1 MPQSPG
7 PQSLGEAIAP
17 ALIDEALERVLAS
30 RGFRGSARKQRF
42 LRFIV
47 QETLAGHADRIK
59 AYAIAIDVFDR
70 DASFDPLLDP
80 VVRIHAGRVRRCL
93 EQYYLTDGA
102 SDPVRITIPKGS
114 YVPQFTGVPA
124 VDPLAALQSR
134 AEHQSAEPHAD
145 GGGSSDQPA
154 GAPARPPAPSS
165 ATPSSATPASA
176 SPSSATPW
184 RARFRFAAKPR
195 PAVLAAAMLLAAV
208 LAVAAL
214 VLAVWGVEPIRR
226 APPGG
231 APPAA
236 SMGRGPALLVLPF
249 ANGSA
254 DPAQDIVAE
263 GYTEELIGALVRF
276 RNVLVFGADT
286 SFRFKSAAALREAE
300 PNLPIDYVLKGS
312 VAQVGGQIQ
321 VSAVLIDAKTR
332 RYLWSDTIRRDF
344 TPATMVDLRH
354 DIAAG
359 VARAL
364 VQPNGVIEEEE
375 TRHAADRPPT
385 ALSSYE
391 CLLRTRQY
399 WRHLDAGLHDQ
410 VRTCLQRAVQT
421 DPLYAD
427 AWAALAMVTI
437 DETRLGFNPRSA
449 DSDPVTTGLELAQR
463 AVALAPDDPLPHQA
477 LGLAYW
483 LKREPRL
490 SIAAYE
496 RARALNPHG
505 PDILADLGRCYS
517 LVGDWQTGIPLIQEA
532 YARNPAQPSWYRIVI
547 ATYHYVNGRYD
558 EALAE
563 ARRIDVPDFVLS
575 HVALAMIHAQA
586 GHKDDAAREVREILR
601 LDPDFGAKL
610 VPELERRNVA
620 PPTIA
625 RILDGVRK
633 AGLAVPSG

>member
-1 MPQSPG
+1 MPQSSG
-7 PQSLGEAIAP
+7 PQSSGEAIPP

-102 SDPVRITIPKGS
+102 FDAVRITIPKGS
-114 YVPQFTGVPA
+114 YVPQFTGMPPVPPFA
-124 VDPLAALQSR
+124 VLQSR
-134 AEHQSAEPHAD
+134 TERQAD
-145 GGGSSDQPA
+145 GDAAAGGRSPDEPA
-154 GAPARPPAPSS
+154 GAPAPAPTS
-165 ATPSSATPASA
+165 APTPPLAPPSAP
-176 SPSSATPW
+176 PW

-195 PAVLAAAMLLAAV
+195 TAVLASAMLL
-208 LAVAAL
+208 VAAAL
-214 VLAVWGVEPIRR
+214 LLAVWGVGSIRRESPDR
-226 APPGG
+226 APP
-231 APPAA
+231 AFVAH
-236 SMGRGPALLVLPF
+236 GPALLVLPF
-249 ANGSA
+249 ANGTA
-254 DPAQDIVAE
+254 DPSQDIFAE

-276 RNVLVFGADT
+276 KNVLVFGADT
-286 SFRFKSAAALREAE
+286 SFRYKSAAALRQAE

-321 VSAVLIDAKTR
+321 VTAVLIDAKTR
-332 RYLWSDTIRRDF
+332 RYLWSENVRRDF
-344 TPATMVDLRH
+344 TVATMVDLRQ

-375 TRHAADRPPT
+375 ARHAADRPPM

-399 WRHLDAGLHDQ
+399 WRHLDAEPHGQ
-410 VRTCLQRAVQT
+410 VRGCLERAVQT

-449 DSDPVTTGLELAQR
+449 GPDPVTTGLEMAQR
-463 AVALAPDDPLPHQA
+463 AVAMAPDNPLPHQA
-477 LGLAYW
+477 LGLAHW
-483 LKREPRL
+483 LRREPKL

-563 ARRIDVPDFVLS
+563 AQRVDVPDFVLS
-575 HVALAMIHAQA
+575 HVALAMIHAEA
-586 GHKDDAAREVREILR
+586 GHKDDAAREVRDILR
-601 LDPDFGAKL
+601 LDPEFGAKI
-610 VPELERRNVA
+610 VPELERRNIA

-625 RILDGVRK
+625 KILDGVRK
-633 AGLAVPSG
+633 AGLAVPSD

>member
-1 MPQSPG
+1 MPQS
-7 PQSLGEAIAP
+7 SGEAIPP

-102 SDPVRITIPKGS
+102 SDAIRITIPKGS
-114 YVPQFTGVPA
+114 YVPQFTGMPA
-124 VDPLAALQSR
+124 AAPFASLQSR
-134 AEHQSAEPHAD
+134 AEQQANGDVAA
-145 GGGSSDQPA
+145 GGRGPDEPA
-154 GAPARPPAPSS
+154 GVPAQLP
-165 ATPSSATPASA
+165 TQ
-176 SPSSATPW
+176 PW
-184 RARFRFAAKPR
+184 RPRFRFAKPWM
-195 PAVLAAAMLLAAV
+195 AVLASAV
-208 LAVAAL
+208 LLAVATL
-214 VLAVWGVEPIRR
+214 LLAVWGVDSIRR
-226 APPGG
+226 EPPGG
-231 APPAA
+231 ALPA
-236 SMGRGPALLVLPF
+236 SVERGPALLVVPF
-249 ANGSA
+249 ANGTT
-254 DPAQDIVAE
+254 DPSQDIFAE
-263 GYTEELIGALVRF
+263 GFTEELIGALVRF
-276 RNVLVFGADT
+276 KNVLVFGAET
-286 SFRFKSAAALREAE
+286 SFRYKSAAALRQAE

-312 VAQVGGQIQ
+312 VAQVGGQFQ
-321 VSAVLIDAKTR
+321 VTAVLIDAKTR
-332 RYLWSDTIRRDF
+332 RYLWSENVRRDF
-344 TPATMVDLRH
+344 TAATMVDLRQ
-354 DIAAG
+354 DIAVR

-375 TRHAADRPPT
+375 ARHAADRPPT

-399 WRHLDAGLHDQ
+399 WRRLDADLHGQ
-410 VRTCLQRAVQT
+410 VRTCLERAVQA

-449 DSDPVTTGLELAQR
+449 DPDPVATGLELAQR
-463 AVALAPDDPLPHQA
+463 AVALAPDSPLPHQA
-477 LGLAYW
+477 LGLAHW
-483 LKREPRL
+483 LRREPQL

-563 ARRIDVPDFVLS
+563 AQRVDVPEFVLS

-586 GHKDDAAREVREILR
+586 GHKGDAAREVREILR
-601 LDPDFGAKL
+601 LDPDFGAKI
-610 VPELERRNVA
+610 VPELERRNIA

-625 RILDGVRK
+625 KILDGVRK

>member
-1 MPQSPG
+1 MPQS
-7 PQSLGEAIAP
+7 SGEAIPP

-102 SDPVRITIPKGS
+102 SDAVRITIPKGS
-114 YVPQFTGVPA
+114 YVPQFTGMPA
-124 VDPLAALQSR
+124 VAPFAALHSR
-134 AEHQSAEPHAD
+134 AEHQAD
-145 GGGSSDQPA
+145 GNAAAGGRGPGEPA
-154 GAPARPPAPSS
+154 GDPAQLS
-165 ATPSSATPASA
+165 TP
-176 SPSSATPW
+176 PW
-184 RARFRFAAKPR
+184 RPRFRFAAKPR
-195 PAVLAAAMLLAAV
+195 TAVLASAV
-208 LAVAAL
+208 LLAVAAL
-214 VLAVWGVEPIRR
+214 LFTLWGVDSIRR
-226 APPGG
+226 EPSGG
-231 APPAA
+231 VPPAFVE
-236 SMGRGPALLVLPF
+236 RGPALLVVPF
-249 ANGSA
+249 ANGST
-254 DPAQDIVAE
+254 DPSQDIFAE

-276 RNVLVFGADT
+276 KNVLVFGAET
-286 SFRFKSAAALREAE
+286 SFRYKSAAALRQAE

-321 VSAVLIDAKTR
+321 VTAVLIDAKTR
-332 RYLWSDTIRRDF
+332 RYLWSDNVRRDL
-344 TPATMVDLRH
+344 TAATMVDLRQ
-354 DIAAG
+354 DIAVR

-375 TRHAADRPPT
+375 ARHAADRPPT

-399 WRHLDAGLHDQ
+399 WRHLDADLHGQ
-410 VRTCLQRAVQT
+410 VRTCLERAVQT

-449 DSDPVTTGLELAQR
+449 DPDPLATGLELAQR
-463 AVALAPDDPLPHQA
+463 AVALAPDSPLPHQA

-483 LKREPRL
+483 LRREPQL

-563 ARRIDVPDFVLS
+563 AQRVDVPEFVLS

-586 GHKDDAAREVREILR
+586 GHKSDAAREVREILR
-601 LDPDFGAKL
+601 LDPDFGAKI
-610 VPELERRNVA
+610 VPELERRNIA

-625 RILDGVRK
+625 KILDGVRK